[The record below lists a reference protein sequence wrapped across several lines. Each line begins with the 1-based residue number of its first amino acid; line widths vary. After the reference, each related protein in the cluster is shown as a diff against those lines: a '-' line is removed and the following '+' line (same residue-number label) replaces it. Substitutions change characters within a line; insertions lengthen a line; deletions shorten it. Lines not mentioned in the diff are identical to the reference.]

1 MRDRP
6 ERHADGSDRADRSG
20 RSGHSGRAGRSGR
33 RAGAAGRAACA
44 TVALAGLLAAVGCS
58 SSGSSAGQATTTPAP
73 AATTPAT
80 DAPAAMAAA
89 SPWFLRGTTVGA
101 GQALPVEGPDKPR
114 AALDL
119 LFNGRSPAD
128 VAAGLTD
135 AIDPN
140 TAILGYHVEGDIAV
154 VDFSRTFETAN
165 TRPQVAQVVYTLTQ
179 FKEIKK
185 VRFLIEGETN
195 GATGVP
201 PIGRDDLGDITP
213 TILLETP
220 TPGGAPVRSFRAN
233 GTVEATMTEVPWR
246 VEVAGAPVAA
256 GTTPANTARGAIRK
270 RFSAGIELAGTP
282 AGPAE
287 LVLGAG
293 PDEVR
298 LPIEIGP

>member
-1 MRDRP
+1 MRARHESRP
-6 ERHADGSDRADRSG
+6 VHLGLPG
-20 RSGHSGRAGRSGR
+20 LPGLVGR
-33 RAGAAGRAACA
+33 RAGVGGRAAWA
-44 TVALAGLLAAVGCS
+44 TVVLVGLLTAVGCS
-58 SSGSSAGQATTTPAP
+58 SSGSSAGPAPTTQAPATTTS
-73 AATTPAT
+73 AA

-154 VDFSRTFETAN
+154 VDLSRTFETAN

-233 GTVEATMTEVPWR
+233 GTVEATLTEVPWR
-246 VEVAGAPVAA
+246 VEVAEAPVST
-256 GTTPANTARGAIRK
+256 GTTPANTARGAVRK
-270 RFSAGIELAGTP
+270 RFSAAIELAGAP

-287 LVLGAG
+287 LVLGTG
-293 PDEVR
+293 RNEVR